1 MESNKSNNN
10 KNIIDINE
18 SKEENKL
25 LENAIEDEEERLQ
38 RQEMINDYKYRKFL
52 NEIPLPTTDEEIKV
66 LLKKLNEPEELFNE
80 KNYER
85 RDRLSNTVFSLIK
98 SYKGNLPDELKKLF
112 GLKKKKQKK
121 KKLEEEFYT
130 EAIPELIDLRKE
142 LIIFSL
148 LNSKRRLQKQK
159 EISNNNYTYNI
170 NLNFSNNKI
179 QKKENIENTENKE
192 KNFSFYDYTLCQI
205 GDDRGVS
212 MGVLSKDDK
221 IYATSGWSGT
231 CNLFESESLNPII
244 KLIGHEERINSVS
257 FNKNINNDNKY
268 NLLTTSNDRNI
279 ILWNVNKDNNNEYK
293 YNYIA
298 FKGHEDRTK
307 YAEFHPM
314 NNYLFGSCSN
324 DCTFRL
330 WDANKNKSSEILIQ
344 EGHKYPV
351 NYFNFHQ
358 DGSLVITCDSGGF
371 ILLWDLRLGK
381 RIQSFSGHVNS
392 VQKCKFD
399 NNTYQ
404 FFSCGNDNMMKVWD
418 IRRGKC
424 LYSLTAHNDMI
435 TDFCFDKINEDIYY
449 NKYLFSCSF
458 DKSIKVWNCNNFSL
472 VYQFDIFSNDKITSI
487 DVNKSCN
494 KIYCTS
500 LTKNIKVI
508 ENSNIQKK

>member
-1 MESNKSNNN
+1 MDAKKSNNN
-10 KNIIDINE
+10 KNIIDIDE
-18 SKEENKL
+18 YKEENKL
-25 LENAIEDEEERLQ
+25 LENAIEDEEERMQ
-38 RQEMINDYKYRKFL
+38 RQEMINDYKYKKYL
-52 NEIPLPTTDEEIKV
+52 NEIPLPTTDEEIKQ

-121 KKLEEEFYT
+121 KKLEEDFYT
-130 EAIPELIDLRKE
+130 ESTQELIDLRKD

-159 EISNNNYTYNI
+159 EISNNNNYIFNI
-170 NLNFSNNKI
+170 NQNCSNNS
-179 QKKENIENTENKE
+179 ENKE
-192 KNFSFYDYTLCQI
+192 KNFSLYDYTLCQI
-205 GDDRGVS
+205 GDERGIS

-221 IYATSGWSGT
+221 VYATSGWSGS
-231 CNLFESESLNPII
+231 CNLFDSNNLNLII

-257 FNKNINNDNKY
+257 FNNSKIDNDNKY

-293 YNYIA
+293 YNYIT

-307 YAEFHPM
+307 YSEFHPM

-330 WDANKNKSSEILIQ
+330 WDANKELTSEILIQ
-344 EGHKYPV
+344 EGHKYAV
-351 NYFNFHQ
+351 NYFNFHP

-381 RIQSFSGHVNS
+381 KIQSFNGHVNS
-392 VQKCKFD
+392 VQKCKF
-399 NNTYQ
+399 NKNAYQ
-404 FFSCGNDNMMKVWD
+404 FFSCGNDNMMKIWD

-424 LYSLTAHNDMI
+424 LYTLSAHNDMI

-458 DKSIKVWNCNNFSL
+458 DKSIKVWNCNNCSL
-472 VYQFDIFSNDKITSI
+472 LYKFDIFCNDKITSI
-487 DVNKSCN
+487 DINKSGN

-508 ENSNIQKK
+508 EQINI